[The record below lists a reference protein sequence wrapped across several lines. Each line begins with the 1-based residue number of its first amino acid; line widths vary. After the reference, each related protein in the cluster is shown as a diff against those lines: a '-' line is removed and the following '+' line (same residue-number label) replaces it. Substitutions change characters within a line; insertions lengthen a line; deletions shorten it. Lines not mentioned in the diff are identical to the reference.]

1 VKGMFK
7 TNTDR
12 LDYSTMLLPPVGY
25 KTSFA
30 VGTTYSLD
38 LETLISMCIT
48 LGLKE
53 DIDSKLSGSP
63 ICMLEALRQVSD
75 KMLIFC
81 EAGQI
86 MAPDKQNKL
95 FPFLENSVVT
105 VNVNKNKSFH
115 PKVWLTK
122 YENENEADHYRL
134 LVLSRN
140 LTFDHSWDVA
150 VCLDGRKTERVQAK
164 SRPLCDFLSYLLTRI
179 DSSFDK
185 MRLKKKSLK
194 KLCAELSQVEFNLN
208 HKNFYDFQFIP
219 LGIDERYNKEATG
232 LFNST
237 YHGLFVISPFLSK
250 GIMERLRT
258 LQLTNAEKV
267 LVTRKSELPKL
278 SKDFLEDYATYTLKD
293 EVIDGEDRLEEEGK
307 SRKQD
312 IHAKIYLK
320 CKYSDSELYLGS
332 ANASEKAFHGNI
344 EFLLKLYTKNRYLN
358 VASLKNDLF
367 GSDEKLNPF
376 TRVNPQEYV
385 VEDSDAVQEEL
396 QKAIKTFCRAKV
408 AAEISEGYT
417 LTLKV
422 DKLKTDLLKDLTL
435 YINPIM
441 ITKKELV
448 RETIVFQNLQLS
460 QLSEFYVLT
469 AVKRE
474 QELSRVVKIP
484 TNGITDERDSNI
496 FNSIVASKEGFIQY
510 ISFLLGE
517 DYLLT
522 FIEDFASKDS
532 AYKFLS
538 FSGLDT
544 PVLYEKML
552 KTAATNPDKLR
563 EIKKVMEMISDRDI
577 IPQEFYELYQSFE
590 KAVL

>member
-1 VKGMFK
+1 MFK

-25 KTSFA
+25 QTAFA

-38 LETLISMCIT
+38 LETLVSMCIT

-63 ICMLEALRQVSD
+63 IYLLEALRQAVD
-75 KMLIFC
+75 KLLIFC

-86 MAPDKQNKL
+86 KVPEKQNKL
-95 FPFLENSVVT
+95 FPFLENSLVT

-115 PKVWLTK
+115 PKVWLIK
-122 YENENEADHYRL
+122 FEKENEADLYRL
-134 LVLSRN
+134 IVLSRN
-140 LTFDHSWDVA
+140 LTFDHSWDAA
-150 VCLDGRKTERVQAK
+150 VCLDGWKTDQVQAK
-164 SRPLCDFLSYLLTRI
+164 SRPLCDFLSYLHNRT
-179 DSSFDK
+179 DSSYDK
-185 MRLKKKSLK
+185 MRVKKRSLK
-194 KLCAELSQVEFNLN
+194 KLCAELSQVEFTLN
-208 HKNFYDFQFIP
+208 HKYFSDYQFIP
-219 LGIDERYNKEATG
+219 LGIDEKYNKEATG

-258 LQLTNAEKV
+258 LQLTNAEKF

-278 SKDFLEDYATYTLKD
+278 SKDFLEDFATYTLKD
-293 EVIDGEDRLEEEGK
+293 EVIDGEDRLEEEGE

-320 CKYSDSELYLGS
+320 CKYSNSELYLGS
-332 ANASEKAFHGNI
+332 ANASEKAFNGNI

-358 VASLKNDLF
+358 VASLKKDLF

-376 TRVNPQEYV
+376 ARVNPQEYV
-385 VEDSDAVQEEL
+385 VEDGDAVQEEL
-396 QKAIKTFCRAKV
+396 QKAIKAFCRAKV

-422 DKLKTDLLKDLTL
+422 ERFKTDLIKHFDL

-441 ITKKELV
+441 IAKKELV
-448 RETIVFQNLQLS
+448 GEIVVFQNLQLS

-469 AVKRE
+469 AVKGE

-484 TNGITDERDSNI
+484 TAGITDERDSSI
-496 FNSIVASKEGFIQY
+496 FNSVVANQEGFIQY

-522 FIEDFASKDS
+522 FIEDFAQKGNG
-532 AYKFLS
+532 YKFLTQ
-538 FSGLDT
+538 SGPDT

-552 KTAATNPDKLR
+552 KAAATNPDKLR
-563 EIKKVMEMISDRDI
+563 EIKKVMEMITDQDI
-577 IPQEFYELYQSFE
+577 IPEEFYALYRSFE
-590 KAVL
+590 RAVL